1 MTDSVDSDQE
11 LRSVAFDQGMSI
23 LFALRQRGVQ
33 LIVWFNT
40 ILLQI
45 ITSNGVGL
53 QVLSTLLTALPLQHN
68 YSSQHGNSNN
78 IEDILQDTVNR
89 HRYVS
94 K

>member
-1 MTDSVDSDQE
+1 ME
-11 LRSVAFDQGMSI
+11 AYGGHFYLRLQTYDMS
-23 LFALRQRGVQ
+23 L
-33 LIVWFNT
+33 FNT

-53 QVLSTLLTALPLQHN
+53 QVLSTWVTALPLQYN

-89 HRYVS
+89 HRYVN